1 LLLIGNENVEFS
13 KLIEVVDS
21 SVLVE
26 VESIEDGLLFES
38 MIEFVVVDDVVV
50 VVVGIDAVFVVVVV
64 VVVVIVVVVGGC

>member
-1 LLLIGNENVEFS
+1 LIGNENVEVS

-38 MIEFVVVDDVVV
+38 MIEFVV
-50 VVVGIDAVFVVVVV
+50 GIDAALVVVVVV
-64 VVVVIVVVVGGC
+64 VVVVIVVVVVGGC